1 MYTHLADICISVF
14 DVDMDHS
21 NMDNFSEATRNT
33 ISNIKRTRALSYTI
47 ESFTYHDNTS
57 PGYEW
62 LPPAWV
68 AEERRGM
75 TGRVYTVT
83 IKIF

>member
-1 MYTHLADICISVF
+1 MN
-14 DVDMDHS
+14 HS
-21 NMDNFSEATRNT
+21 NMENFSEATKNT

-57 PGYEW
+57 TGYEW

-75 TGRVYTVT
+75 TGRVYTYYYDPQGNRYKRQREV
-83 IKIF
+83 IAAMD